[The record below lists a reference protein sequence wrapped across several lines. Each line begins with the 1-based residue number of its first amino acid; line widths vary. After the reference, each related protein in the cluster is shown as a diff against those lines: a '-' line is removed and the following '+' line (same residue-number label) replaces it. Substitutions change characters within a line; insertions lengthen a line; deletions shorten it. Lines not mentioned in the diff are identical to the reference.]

1 MPHFFFPSKEAAVI
15 KMKTIL
21 HPTDFSVPSNYALE
35 YAVACATEFGA
46 KLCILHVIHDVQIG
60 TYFGMPTLPPPPQLA
75 IDQDQI
81 RMGIEKQ
88 VTKALEEILPPEVR
102 GTIPVQYLIRHGA
115 PFLEIIRCAEQIEA
129 DLIVCG
135 THGRTGLKH
144 AIIGSVAE
152 KVVRKSRCPVLSI
165 RHPEHKF
172 EMPTGA

>member
-1 MPHFFFPSKEAAVI
+1 LI

-35 YAVACATEFGA
+35 YAVACATEFEA

-60 TYFGMPTLPPPPQLA
+60 TYFGMPALPSPSPLVIEP
-75 IDQDQI
+75 DQI
-81 RMGIEKQ
+81 MLQIEKQ

-102 GTIPVQYLIRHGA
+102 GALPVEYLIRHGA
-115 PFLEIIRCAEQIEA
+115 PFLEIIRCAEQIGA

-172 EMPTGA
+172 EMPAGE

>member
-1 MPHFFFPSKEAAVI
+1 
-15 KMKTIL
+15 MKTIL

-35 YAVACATEFGA
+35 YAVVCAKEFGA

-60 TYFGMPTLPPPPQLA
+60 TYIGLSTLPSPVQLG
-75 IDQDQI
+75 IEPDQI
-81 RMGIEKQ
+81 MAEIEKQ
-88 VTKALEEILPPEVR
+88 VTQALQEILPPEVR
-102 GTIPVQYLIRHGA
+102 GTVPVQYLIRHGA
-115 PFLEIIRCAEQIEA
+115 PFLEIIRCADQIEA
-129 DLIVCG
+129 DMIVCG

-172 EMPTGA
+172 EMPIGA